1 MHPAE
6 NIIEIMDIH
15 RMMESRLF
23 EGISEEELTEMVY
36 SNPGNIKE
44 YKRGAIIAHQGD
56 EVKGLMILSEGV
68 VNNLLGEEGKKKVI
82 VKTLQAPTFMVPA
95 FIFAT
100 DPRFITTVQAAVDS
114 EVVLIPRDRLLR
126 YARRNN
132 QLMLNI
138 VREISDRFQFLAL
151 RIADFTTMTLKD
163 RLLKYIKENG
173 PITNQTE
180 LAQRMG
186 VARPSLSRALSELQ
200 KEGKI

>member
-82 VKTLQAPTFMVPA
+82 VKTLHAPTFMVPA

-138 VREISDRFQFLAL
+138 VREISDRFQFLSL
-151 RIADFTTMTLKD
+151 RLADFTTMTLKD

-173 PITNQTE
+173 PVTNQTE
-180 LAQRMG
+180 LAQHMG